1 MAPLPISYLYPLLM
15 LPPPHPT
22 RQGAEQDSSDPG
34 PSQIGGDGRKTW
46 LWEGS
51 TGSSAASVSRC
62 ADLKLMRHILEMAV
76 SFLGW

>member
-1 MAPLPISYLYPLLM
+1 M

-34 PSQIGGDGRKTW
+34 PSQVGGDGRKTW

-51 TGSSAASVSRC
+51 TGSSAVSVSRC
-62 ADLKLMRHILEMAV
+62 ADLKLDETHSGSGYVTLGLE
-76 SFLGW
+76 SFD